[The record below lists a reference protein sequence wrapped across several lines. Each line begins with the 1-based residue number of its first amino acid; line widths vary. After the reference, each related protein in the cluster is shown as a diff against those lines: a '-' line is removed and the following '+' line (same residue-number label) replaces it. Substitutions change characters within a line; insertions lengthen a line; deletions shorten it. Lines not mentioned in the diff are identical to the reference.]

1 MFQKVMVVLDSSADH
16 QFALDKALQLA
27 RTDDFELV
35 LFSCEQG
42 QHLIEGYYFD
52 GQDIEKLRKAAIDT
66 RIEEL
71 EEIAQPLR
79 DNGLTVSTAA
89 DWAYPNY
96 EGVLAQIDKQGVDLV
111 IHHIERRD
119 SLTRL
124 MLTFDDWQ
132 LIRLCPVPLLLV
144 KNTPWKKQPA
154 IMAAVDPKHARHK
167 PSGLDHKILTVCEHL
182 GELLAADIFAVHA
195 YHPVAFSGVFPPD
208 AKKLHQEAFDGLMA
222 EFNVPEERQMLIE
235 GLAPFALKEAET
247 SIDADIVAM
256 GAISRSLAS
265 DVFIGSTTQEV
276 VDFLSCDILVLKP
289 DEAPVN

>member
-1 MFQKVMVVLDSSADH
+1 MVVIDSQADH
-16 QFALDKALQLA
+16 QYALDKALQLA

-35 LFSCEQG
+35 LFSCEQD

-52 GQDIEKLRKAAIDT
+52 GKEIENLRKAAIEQ
-66 RIEEL
+66 RIEDL

-79 DNGLTVSTAA
+79 DNGLIVSTAA

-96 EGVLAQIDKQGVDLV
+96 EGVLAQIDHQGVDLV
-111 IHHIERRD
+111 IHHIDRRD
-119 SLTRL
+119 SLARV

-167 PSGLDHKILTVCEHL
+167 PSGLDHKILTICEHL
-182 GELLAADIFAVHA
+182 GELLAAQVYAVHA
-195 YHPVAFSGVFPPD
+195 YHPVPLSGVFPPE
-208 AKKLHQEAFDGLMA
+208 AKKLHKAAFDELMA
-222 EFNVPEERQMLIE
+222 DFNVPPEQQMLIE
-235 GLAPFALKEAET
+235 GMAPFALKDAET
-247 SIDADIVAM
+247 EIDADIVAM
-256 GAISRSLAS
+256 GAISRSLVS

-276 VDFLSCDILVLKP
+276 IDFLSCDILVLKP
-289 DEAPVN
+289 DEMPGN